1 MDAATIVESDSAG
14 HNIFEDFVNELK
26 GSLGPNVE
34 SVKKVKKNPAKR
46 KRKEDKKNEEQK
58 LNLSK
63 KIIRTLVAADQH
75 EVSAFTA
82 ALIRTDW

>member
-1 MDAATIVESDSAG
+1 MDAATNVEGDSAG
-14 HNIFEDFVNELK
+14 HSIFEDFVNELK

-34 SVKKVKKNPAKR
+34 SVKKAKKNPAKR

-58 LNLSK
+58 LNLTK
-63 KIIRTLVAADQH
+63 KIIRTLVATEQQ
-75 EVSAFTA
+75 EVAAYTA